1 MARPSST
8 QRRAGRAMWG
18 VIRPVPVTNVFEA
31 TSEVLDDFKPP
42 LMKTVVM
49 IMTSFKHLN
58 TGQKTKAD
66 PIHLYFTV
74 WGLIHNRAFIP
85 KNAEHFFPQD
95 TIPDFNK
102 NVLHIYSFF
111 TCFLQSQND

>member
-1 MARPSST
+1 M
-8 QRRAGRAMWG
+8 
-18 VIRPVPVTNVFEA
+18 
-31 TSEVLDDFKPP
+31 
-42 LMKTVVM
+42 
-49 IMTSFKHLN
+49 MTSFKHLN

-102 NVLHIYSFF
+102 NVLIGSYKND
-111 TCFLQSQND
+111 TRSQADVLGFRKKP